1 MEDNRQIKI
10 GAVLA
15 YGTIAFNILAG
26 LIYTPWM
33 IREIGQS
40 DYGIYGLATSLIA
53 MFSADFGLGSAATRF
68 LSKYKA
74 QNDEKK
80 ISQFMG
86 VTLKLYLILDIII
99 LGILCICFF
108 FLSDIYQ
115 GLTNNEVIKLRVVFV
130 ISGLFTTISFPFQ
143 PLNGMIVASERF
155 IFQKVVDF
163 INKFVTVV
171 VMILLLC
178 NGFGLYALVIVNAV
192 VGLLVIVLKLLYMK
206 KNFPIRIEWKYW
218 NKELLCEIFGFSMWA
233 TVCALA
239 QNMIFNI
246 MPTILGATSN
256 TIEISKFTAASTMEG
271 YVYTFTSVISG
282 MFMPKMA
289 RMIYKNDD
297 NELAGSQEITAL
309 MIKVGRVQLAIVGA
323 IISIFAALGSG
334 FVKLWLGDG
343 FEGTFEVILL
353 MIVPTAIVAVEGI
366 AETYIAVVG
375 KMRYNTYGTLITA
388 LFSIIISLI
397 LSREFG
403 SIGVGIAIFIGNFMG
418 RIIMMNIIYVKKF
431 KLDIM
436 LFIKECFIKM
446 SIPIVC
452 TFCVTFFMEY
462 ICKSKSWFILGGKAF
477 VSVAVYSVLMWLL
490 ALKKQEKELFKQ
502 PLKVIY
508 KKLLERRGR

>member
-178 NGFGLYALVIVNAV
+178 NGFGLYALVKI
-192 VGLLVIVLKLLYMK
+192 G
-206 KNFPIRIEWKYW
+206 R
-218 NKELLCEIFGFSMWA
+218 
-233 TVCALA
+233 
-239 QNMIFNI
+239 
-246 MPTILGATSN
+246 
-256 TIEISKFTAASTMEG
+256 ASCRE
-271 YVYTFTSVISG
+271 
-282 MFMPKMA
+282 
-289 RMIYKNDD
+289 
-297 NELAGSQEITAL
+297 
-309 MIKVGRVQLAIVGA
+309 RV
-323 IISIFAALGSG
+323 
-334 FVKLWLGDG
+334 
-343 FEGTFEVILL
+343 
-353 MIVPTAIVAVEGI
+353 
-366 AETYIAVVG
+366 
-375 KMRYNTYGTLITA
+375 
-388 LFSIIISLI
+388 
-397 LSREFG
+397 
-403 SIGVGIAIFIGNFMG
+403 
-418 RIIMMNIIYVKKF
+418 
-431 KLDIM
+431 
-436 LFIKECFIKM
+436 
-446 SIPIVC
+446 
-452 TFCVTFFMEY
+452 
-462 ICKSKSWFILGGKAF
+462 
-477 VSVAVYSVLMWLL
+477 
-490 ALKKQEKELFKQ
+490 
-502 PLKVIY
+502 
-508 KKLLERRGR
+508 